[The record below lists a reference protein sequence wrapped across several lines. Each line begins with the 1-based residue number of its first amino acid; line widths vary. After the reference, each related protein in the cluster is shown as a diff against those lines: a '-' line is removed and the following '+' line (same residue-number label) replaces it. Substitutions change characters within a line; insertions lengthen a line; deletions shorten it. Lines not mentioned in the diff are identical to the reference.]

1 MYCPF
6 RLALLKCPP
15 RGVMWLLLE
24 PHPAMKKMP
33 ATADM
38 IATNRIRARFARMGE
53 TRVFIGEYSF
63 YFLRMR

>member
-1 MYCPF
+1 
-6 RLALLKCPP
+6 
-15 RGVMWLLLE
+15 MWLLLE